1 MKKIEKI
8 NKNKRITVKQT
19 TKIVYVCNSDFGRHG
34 NIGFRTYHVA
44 KETYKQ
50 KKLGRIICRGNAQKD
65 VPKKFIKYVFPG
77 YRIFNLGLSFITQFI
92 WKKFPARPIQLHLF
106 DWVVSKKIKKIDADV
121 LHIYEYA
128 PRTIKQAKRQGMK
141 VILDT
146 QMAHGKTA
154 DKIFNKNRKHVEENV
169 SAKYANKII
178 ASSQFV
184 VDSYID
190 SGIDVNKIELI
201 PHGVDLNKFKF
212 SNKKITKKF
221 TCLYVGLVETRKG
234 IEYLIKAWTELNLKN
249 SELVLCGRLN
259 LSLRKQIKKWKKIRN
274 IKFLGFTDPKKYY
287 KNADAFIFPSM
298 LESSAKVLYEAMAAE
313 LPIITTFNSGPIFK
327 DGTAGFIIP
336 IRDYKIMK
344 EKLKYLYDNPKQRVK
359 MGKLSRKLV
368 LKHSWKNYGKK
379 LNKLYAKLFS

>member
-1 MKKIEKI
+1 
-8 NKNKRITVKQT
+8 
-19 TKIVYVCNSDFGRHG
+19 
-34 NIGFRTYHVA
+34 
-44 KETYKQ
+44 
-50 KKLGRIICRGNAQKD
+50 
-65 VPKKFIKYVFPG
+65 
-77 YRIFNLGLSFITQFI
+77 
-92 WKKFPARPIQLHLF
+92 
-106 DWVVSKKIKKIDADV
+106 
-121 LHIYEYA
+121 
-128 PRTIKQAKRQGMK
+128 
-141 VILDT
+141 
-146 QMAHGKTA
+146 
-154 DKIFNKNRKHVEENV
+154 
-169 SAKYANKII
+169 
-178 ASSQFV
+178 
-184 VDSYID
+184 
-190 SGIDVNKIELI
+190 
-201 PHGVDLNKFKF
+201 
-212 SNKKITKKF
+212 
-221 TCLYVGLVETRKG
+221 
-234 IEYLIKAWTELNLKN
+234 LIKAWTELNLKN